1 MWEICPPPRVKI
13 PLQTP
18 GSLVLRR
25 NSRFW
30 DFRNIFFRFDKYL
43 RGFVTLLQVRRFSR
57 LHWLRHRGYC
67 EHAST
72 CRAVPAN
79 RVKSKRALVV
89 FRTFIPPPEFQPA
102 WSVPPP
108 LNLDERSY
116 SLSSLLSIYQLSHQV
131 EFCRFWFRC
140 ALFLFEIMHLFILF
154 LDFKKNIYEKFKILF
169 NLYILLLWYT
179 SKFIVH
185 RPSNGESGH

>member
-1 MWEICPPPRVKI
+1 MWKLSVLLLWMLKCESKSARCPGPQHKCQWMI
-13 PLQTP
+13 K
-18 GSLVLRR
+18 G
-25 NSRFW
+25 
-30 DFRNIFFRFDKYL
+30 KK
-43 RGFVTLLQVRRFSR
+43 
-57 LHWLRHRGYC
+57 
-67 EHAST
+67 
-72 CRAVPAN
+72 N

-140 ALFLFEIMHLFILF
+140 ALFLFEITHLFILF
-154 LDFKKNIYEKFKILF
+154 LDLKKNIYEKFTILF

-185 RPSNGESGH
+185 RPSNGESRHRIEYKWKAVWPDQDFSLWALFVYYLYC